1 MSNAKERNSEI
12 AEELESKL
20 EDREEA
26 RLETERAR
34 TKDLLGMQNPGAHD
48 TVRRG
53 INWGPSYKA
62 RRKRAKPKQNSN
74 KKNSDAKP

>member
-1 MSNAKERNSEI
+1 MNNTKKRNSDI

-20 EDREEA
+20 EDRDEA

-53 INWGPSYKA
+53 INWGPSFRTRSKKA
-62 RRKRAKPKQNSN
+62 KTKQASE
-74 KKNSDAKP
+74 KNSDAKT